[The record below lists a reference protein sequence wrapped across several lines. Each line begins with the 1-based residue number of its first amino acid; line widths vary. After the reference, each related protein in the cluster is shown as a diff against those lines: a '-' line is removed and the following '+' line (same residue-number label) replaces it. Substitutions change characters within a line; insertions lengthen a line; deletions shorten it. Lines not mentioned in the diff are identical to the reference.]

1 MKNTTEQIQI
11 VKCKKTSEIIGYVL
25 QGESVAS
32 SREYIEEKTKNEVP
46 DETPE
51 NVVYVWIKR
60 NKQKK

>member
-51 NVVYVWIKR
+51 NVVYV
-60 NKQKK
+60 

>member
-1 MKNTTEQIQI
+1 MKNTIGQTQI

-25 QGESVAS
+25 PGESVTS

-51 NVVYVWIKR
+51 NVIYV
-60 NKQKK
+60 